1 MQTTPLSWHR
11 ITSERV
17 RKKKKIAHFNKKKLG
32 ARVYEATKNG
42 AETSI
47 ELIHDSRFGS
57 VNLFFLA
64 VFCPY
69 ILLFLLLFFFFFFY
83 DVLKFTFFFFAS
95 YMLKGVVE
103 RPAPPLSRPAFKGE
117 GELAIRRFLLIFK

>member
-1 MQTTPLSWHR
+1 MMAGRKYRPNEREMQVEEDLPWFGPLNYANDAAFLAPDYIR
-11 ITSERV
+11 AG
-17 RKKKKIAHFNKKKLG
+17 KKEKKNRPLQQEKLG

-64 VFCPY
+64 VFCPD
-69 ILLFLLLFFFFFFY
+69 ILLFLLLFFYFSSFSFI
-83 DVLKFTFFFFAS
+83 
-95 YMLKGVVE
+95 
-103 RPAPPLSRPAFKGE
+103 AF
-117 GELAIRRFLLIFK
+117 